1 MKTLKYIIFI
11 AFCIIYSMPCKA
23 QTDTIDIL
31 HYTIRLDIG
40 NRLNNKMCGSATLRM
55 KLETVCDSI
64 TLDMKPSDIDSVIV
78 ANQRQGY
85 NQRLDKLHIP
95 VTGIIPNQPF
105 DVTIYYTK
113 GEYVENY
120 NWGGFHFDNN
130 IHYNLGVAFKEFPH
144 NFGRSWYPCR
154 DNFTDRATYRF
165 EITSRPGWSAICS
178 GMKQSQI
185 LNEDQSVTSIWTLNQ
200 PTPTYLV
207 SVSVAPWHTIER
219 SYQGIDS
226 TYPAI
231 IGFTTQDSAS
241 VYEAYEAL
249 EDVIPMYERCFGPY
263 KWGRIGYIATPK
275 GSMEHATNIALVSSC
290 MSSMSLPCQ
299 SVIAHELAHAWFG
312 NLVCCSASED
322 MWINE
327 GGATFSEELA
337 REATTD
343 KNTSN
348 QYYQNNLEMVLRSA
362 HHDEGYLAL
371 HGVTPTAHTYG
382 TTSYNKGATVWH
394 SLRGY
399 LGDSLFYATMRTFFN
414 NHAFNSVDAYQ
425 LCDSLSAISGVDL
438 TDFFNFHVFQPGFI
452 HYHIDSIAFD
462 NHRATVKIRY
472 NTVGNECIVK
482 GHRIPIT
489 FFSASLEKH
498 KTWIHFDG
506 RDTTITIQ
514 LPFQGTFVILDYDKE
529 ISDACT
535 LEEITLANSLPKTLP
550 LTHCKIKS
558 LETGTGNSRIY
569 VTHHWSQPDHNQ
581 SNEGIIRYTN
591 RYWVVTGQ
599 WAEGSRIQA
608 QFQYSRRTGTSGAGY
623 LDYGFFNDSETLDS
637 IRLMY
642 RYNSSH
648 PWQAISSNHGDNSY
662 EDYFTTDNLVPGE
675 YTLAVVDPLLVNIE
689 DNIPNNSFNSFSIY
703 PNPTTENITIN
714 PSNKQKTYK
723 ISIFNSNGR
732 RVYRSHKLQG
742 FKSLELG
749 LQKGSYILH
758 IHETNN
764 RIIQTEKIVIQ

>member
-1 MKTLKYIIFI
+1 MKLLKHIVLVAIGILY
-11 AFCIIYSMPCKA
+11 YTPCKA

-31 HYTIRLDIG
+31 HYNIRLDIG
-40 NRLNNKMCGSATLRM
+40 NQTNGEMCGIATLNM
-55 KLETVCDSI
+55 KLGTACDSI
-64 TLDMKPSDIDSVIV
+64 TLDMKPSEIDSVIV
-78 ANQRQGY
+78 AGQPQGY
-85 NQRLDKLHIP
+85 SLRLEKLHIP
-95 VTGIIPNQPF
+95 VMGISPNQPF
-105 DVTIYYTK
+105 DIAIHYKK
-113 GEYVENY
+113 GEYVESY

-130 IHYNLGVAFKEFPH
+130 IHYNLGVAFREYPH
-144 NFGRSWYPCR
+144 NFGRSWFPCR

-165 EITSRPGWSAICS
+165 EITSKPGWSAICS
-178 GMKQSQI
+178 GIKQSQTV
-185 LNEDQSVTSIWTLNQ
+185 NEDQSVTSIWILNQ

-207 SVSVAPWHTIER
+207 SVAVAPWRTIER
-219 SYQGIDS
+219 NYQGIDS

-275 GSMEHATNIALVSSC
+275 GSMEHASNIALVSSC

-299 SVIAHELAHAWFG
+299 SVIAHELSHAWFG

-327 GGATFSEELA
+327 GGATFCEELA

-343 KNTSN
+343 KATAN

-371 HGVTPTAHTYG
+371 HGVTPTNFTYG

-399 LGDSLFYATMRTFFN
+399 LGDSLFYSTMRTFFN
-414 NHAFNSVDAYQ
+414 NHAFSSIDAYQ
-425 LCDSLSAISGVDL
+425 LRDALSNISGVNL
-438 TDFFNFHVFQPGFI
+438 NDFFDFHVFQPGFI

-462 NHRATVKIRY
+462 HNNATIRIKY
-472 NTVGNECIVK
+472 NTVGTECTVR

-489 FFSASLEKH
+489 YFSSNLEQH
-498 KTWIHFDG
+498 KIWIHFDG
-506 RDTTITIQ
+506 TDTTITHQ
-514 LPFQGTFVILDYDKE
+514 LPFQATFAVLDYDKE

-535 LEEITLANSLPKTLP
+535 LEEVALTNSLPKTLP
-550 LTHCKIKS
+550 LTHCKIKAT
-558 LETGTGNSRIY
+558 ETGAGNSRIY
-569 VTHHWSQPDHNQ
+569 VTHHWTKPDHNQ
-581 SNEGIIRYTN
+581 YDEGIIRFTN
-591 RYWVVTGQ
+591 RYWVISGQ
-599 WAEGSRIQA
+599 WAEGSRLQG

-623 LDYGFFNDSETLDS
+623 LDYGFFNNAETLDS

-642 RYNSSH
+642 RYNSSQ
-648 PWQAISSNHGDNSY
+648 PWRAVSSNHGDNNY

-675 YTLAVVDPLLVNIE
+675 YTLAVVDPTLVGIA
-689 DNIPNNSFNSFSIY
+689 DNMTANKNDHFSIY
-703 PNPTTENITIN
+703 PNPTKGNITIN
-714 PSNKQKTYK
+714 PTNPTTCYK
-723 ISIFNSNGR
+723 ISIFNNEGK
-732 RVYRSHKLQG
+732 RVYKSHKTQG
-742 FKSLELG
+742 FKLLDLN
-749 LQKGSYILH
+749 LQKGTYILH
-758 IHETNN
+758 ILDNN
-764 RIIQTEKIVIQ
+764 NHIIQTEKIVIQ